1 MKEVSQD
8 IQQFVVQAQ
17 WRKLLAKSK
26 CLSQQKNRI
35 QNPHNLK
42 FIKPRIKL
50 KITQHMKNQEKETF
64 SREKKFIQFEPKMN
78 YILKLSDKDFKVI
91 L

>member
-1 MKEVSQD
+1 
-8 IQQFVVQAQ
+8 
-17 WRKLLAKSK
+17 
-26 CLSQQKNRI
+26 
-35 QNPHNLK
+35 
-42 FIKPRIKL
+42 
-50 KITQHMKNQEKETF
+50 MKNQEKETV